1 MNPKNIVKLL
11 QKAFDQPEYN
21 LESIITEDEKVF
33 SSHLEVLIKD
43 SIGNSFFVETYD
55 SLDFEDTNQI
65 LEPCAIVDGNDNN
78 DDLIEIEGNLSFNL
92 SDNTFSRDIEDN
104 YKQKAVEYWKS
115 GKIRKL
121 KLKTVQSKFNRVTSN
136 RQLYRWEK
144 QISNGG
150 NRIEK
155 LKEISEF
162 VLNRF
167 NEAVEKSVTVHDLD
181 LRRWALQA
189 RDKISFPSRLFNA
202 STKWVHMFKQKHR
215 IVSRKINKFVTKK
228 SIENKEK
235 LEQDA
240 KTFVE
245 KIKTHISLVGEENVL
260 NSDQSG
266 FNLEMHTGRTL
277 ALKGQEIVE
286 ALTQSVNSMTHSYT
300 IQPLISAKGVLLS
313 PLLIVLQ
320 EKNDTFGPI
329 VKKSLFEPENVHVL
343 ASKSGKLT
351 SNLVRKWF
359 EENFLPVSNKKP
371 SYCWILG
378 VVKIK
383 KLSKLF

>member
-1 MNPKNIVKLL
+1 
-11 QKAFDQPEYN
+11 
-21 LESIITEDEKVF
+21 
-33 SSHLEVLIKD
+33 
-43 SIGNSFFVETYD
+43 
-55 SLDFEDTNQI
+55 
-65 LEPCAIVDGNDNN
+65 
-78 DDLIEIEGNLSFNL
+78 
-92 SDNTFSRDIEDN
+92 
-104 YKQKAVEYWKS
+104 
-115 GKIRKL
+115 
-121 KLKTVQSKFNRVTSN
+121 VQSKFKRVISN
-136 RQLYRWEK
+136 RQLYRWDE
-144 QISNGG
+144 QISNEG

-181 LRRWALQA
+181 HRRWALQA
-189 RDKISFPSRLFNA
+189 RDKISFPSHLFNA
-202 STKWVHMFKQKHR
+202 SMKWVHKFKQKHR

-235 LEQDA
+235 LEQEA
-240 KTFVE
+240 KTFGE

-260 NSDQSG
+260 ISNQSG

-277 ALKGQEIVE
+277 ALKGQKTVE
-286 ALTQSVNSMTHSYT
+286 ALTQSVNFMTHSYT
-300 IQPLISAKGVLLS
+300 IQPLISAKGVLLL

-320 EKNDTFGPI
+320 EKDGKFGPI

-359 EENFLPVSNKKP
+359 EEDFLPVSNKKP